1 MRVTW
6 LYFSRHL
13 SRFNPIHY
21 QHTMTDTNPYQQHHP
36 DHIKQQIYSDNIRR
50 SLAEMVERMTTLAA
64 CLPDDGDHFET
75 SALTPQQDTA
85 IDSIMAIEE
94 EWILDPVIRRE
105 QSIIQWDTEE

>member
-1 MRVTW
+1 
-6 LYFSRHL
+6 
-13 SRFNPIHY
+13 
-21 QHTMTDTNPYQQHHP
+21 MTDTNP

-75 SALTPQQDTA
+75 AELTPQQDTA

-105 QSIIQWDTEE
+105 QSIIQWDTEG